1 MQEETKPLGYLFE
14 TIAFYNQSD
23 VIKFVNELTKEQSF
37 YVLTQAIQMA
47 YSKNIY
53 SLQESEIISK
63 AIRTLTT
70 PEPEQNEI
78 TE

>member
-1 MQEETKPLGYLFE
+1 MEEQIQPMGHLFE
-14 TIAFYNQSD
+14 SISFYNSTD
-23 VIKFVNELTKEQSF
+23 VIKFLDSMTTEQAF

-53 SLQESEIISK
+53 SLQESEILSK
-63 AIRTLTT
+63 SLRLLTQT
-70 PEPEQNEI
+70 PNETP

>member
-1 MQEETKPLGYLFE
+1 MQEETKPIGYLFD

-23 VIKFVNELTKEQSF
+23 VVKFVNELTKEQSF
-37 YVLTQAIQMA
+37 YVLTQAVQMA

-53 SLQESEIISK
+53 SLQESELISK

-70 PEPEQNEI
+70 PESENEI

>member
-1 MQEETKPLGYLFE
+1 MT
-14 TIAFYNQSD
+14 T
-23 VIKFVNELTKEQSF
+23 EQAF

-53 SLQESEIISK
+53 SLQESEILSK
-63 AIRTLTT
+63 SLRLLTQT
-70 PEPEQNEI
+70 PNETP

>member
-1 MQEETKPLGYLFE
+1 MSEQKQPIGYIFE
-14 TIAFYNQSD
+14 NIPVYDQSSLSQ
-23 VIKFVNELTKEQSF
+23 FVDNLIPEQAF

-53 SLQESEIISK
+53 SLQEAEILSK
-63 AIRTLTT
+63 SIRILTEPKKET
-70 PEPEQNEI
+70 P